1 MSDAR
6 GSKVDKEA
14 VTMKDDKVGRR
25 FIELSEQALKM
36 SVSQLAT
43 GQRRVDISQ
52 LHAWATS
59 AMSLIGAVFGEGSP
73 QYRNFLAAYTMP
85 IAHAEQAFQ
94 RQKGVFLG
102 AKADFDGGYLF
113 NIERTL
119 AGEIVGDFVLLARRA
134 LEDGQKDVAAVLACA
149 ALEDALKR
157 YAGLHELDV
166 QDKDMSEVIAALG
179 SRGLI
184 EGAQKKLLGAMPKIR
199 NSAFHAQWGKIE
211 LTEVATVLVFVEQF
225 IVAKLS

>member
-59 AMSLIGAVFGEGSP
+59 AMREMDPNSW
-73 QYRNFLAAYTMP
+73 
-85 IAHAEQAFQ
+85 
-94 RQKGVFLG
+94 
-102 AKADFDGGYLF
+102 
-113 NIERTL
+113 TL
-119 AGEIVGDFVLLARRA
+119 A
-134 LEDGQKDVAAVLACA
+134 
-149 ALEDALKR
+149 
-157 YAGLHELDV
+157 
-166 QDKDMSEVIAALG
+166 
-179 SRGLI
+179 
-184 EGAQKKLLGAMPKIR
+184 
-199 NSAFHAQWGKIE
+199 
-211 LTEVATVLVFVEQF
+211 
-225 IVAKLS
+225 